1 MLGID
6 DVSILSDF
14 EEEEKSNPSP
24 RKITGDRVIYSS
36 RSLRRTK
43 QHGRPVLCDFG
54 QARFGSSQYSGDIQP
69 YIYRAPEVLLRM
81 SWDRKVDIWN
91 VGVVTW
97 DLFHKGHLFYARDSR
112 KKNSDSH
119 HIAEMIALLGPPP
132 KEMIQSSE
140 YAAEFFD
147 GEGNWKGV
155 VPIPSLTLEQLEGNL
170 HGTQQKL
177 FLEFMRK
184 MLQWR
189 PEERASAKDLL
200 SDPWLKSP

>member
-36 RSLRRTK
+36 RNLKRTK

-54 QARFGSSQYSGDIQP
+54 QARFGSSRYSGDIQP

-91 VGVVTW
+91 VGVVVS
-97 DLFHKGHLFYARDSR
+97 KHLSVLCLIRLCSLKDY
-112 KKNSDSH
+112 SD
-119 HIAEMIALLGPPP
+119 
-132 KEMIQSSE
+132 
-140 YAAEFFD
+140 
-147 GEGNWKGV
+147 
-155 VPIPSLTLEQLEGNL
+155 
-170 HGTQQKL
+170 
-177 FLEFMRK
+177 
-184 MLQWR
+184 
-189 PEERASAKDLL
+189 
-200 SDPWLKSP
+200 